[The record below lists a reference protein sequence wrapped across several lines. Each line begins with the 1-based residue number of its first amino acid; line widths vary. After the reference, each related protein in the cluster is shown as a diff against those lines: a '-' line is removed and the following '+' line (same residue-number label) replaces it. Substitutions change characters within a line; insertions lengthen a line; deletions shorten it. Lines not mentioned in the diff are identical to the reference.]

1 MILSGFVGEWKI
13 ARTNGSGKK
22 HWSVLYKSRK
32 VTLAATLNFV
42 IVFAV
47 GDDETQ
53 EAMESAAVFLFS
65 LFKDSTG
72 VTRDEADR
80 LRKTFG
86 PYPASATTKAYSI
99 VKKLITLSPPIN
111 ATPQSSAVD
120 EQSTLKKEFGHNIHF
135 NNPPVYSAERNYKD
149 SEFCDDSLSEDE
161 GSNETPFSVDN
172 FLIGM
177 INGMGDDNFASEGR
191 GGAARLQEYDDP
203 AASIKYDVAEL
214 LEMVGELVVDQVL
227 QLLLSEKD
235 DNSLQNEVLIFI
247 MTFVFSLLAC
257 V

>member
-1 MILSGFVGEWKI
+1 M
-13 ARTNGSGKK
+13 
-22 HWSVLYKSRK
+22 RK
-32 VTLAATLNFV
+32 VSFESVIINFCV
-42 IVFAV
+42 LFVFVV

-53 EAMESAAVFLFS
+53 EAIELAAVFLFS

-72 VTRDEADR
+72 VTRDEADK
-80 LRKTFG
+80 LRKTLG

-135 NNPPVYSAERNYKD
+135 SNPLVYSADKSYKGL
-149 SEFCDDSLSEDE
+149 EVGGDSLSEDE
-161 GSNETPFSVDN
+161 ASGETPFSVDN
-172 FLIGM
+172 FLIDM
-177 INGMGDDNFASEGR
+177 MNGGNEDNFAGEGG
-191 GGAARLQEYDDP
+191 GGAEKLQEYEDP

-235 DNSLQNEVLIFI
+235 DNSLQNEVLVFTVI
-247 MTFVFSLLAC
+247 FSLLAC
-257 V
+257 FEF